1 MATLTQ
7 LDALILK
14 YQTVFDLMPELGVQL
29 TRIDLQGSKVLVQ
42 AEAPS
47 EEMKR
52 RIWDQITV
60 VDPMYPDL
68 ICEITINP
76 SIARRV
82 ISPALI
88 DSEIASRV
96 EDQTYVVQPGDTLEK
111 ISHMFYGDPTETRR
125 ILEAN
130 PNEIDDPNRLEPG
143 IILYIPG
150 LST

>member
-1 MATLTQ
+1 MATLSQFDTLTQ
-7 LDALILK
+7 K
-14 YQTVFDLMPELGVQL
+14 YQTVLDLMPELGVQIL
-29 TRIDLQGSKVLVQ
+29 RIDLQGDKLLIQ

-52 RIWDQITV
+52 RVWDQIAV

-88 DSEIASRV
+88 DSEAASRV
-96 EDQTYVVQPGDTLEK
+96 GDQTYVVQPGDTLQK
-111 ISHMFYGDPTETRR
+111 ISHMFYGDPKEAHKL
-125 ILEAN
+125 LEAN
-130 PNEIDDPNRLEPG
+130 SNEIDDPNRLEPG
-143 IILYIPG
+143 VMLYIPP
-150 LST
+150 